1 VVCTWESQDSFGWS
15 DGDGLQLEDAPPTMD
30 DLAIFYWYSPAVD
43 IKLIMTSFSQS
54 CYNFVADTERPMK
67 IELILDPTNQPLVN
81 RVAPAAQ
88 AKAAAKPAGGAG
100 AAAG

>member
-1 VVCTWESQDSFGWS
+1 
-15 DGDGLQLEDAPPTMD
+15 
-30 DLAIFYWYSPAVD
+30 
-43 IKLIMTSFSQS
+43 MTSFSQS

-88 AKAAAKPAGGAG
+88 VKAATKPTGGTG

>member
-1 VVCTWESQDSFGWS
+1 MHRGNGRPDC
-15 DGDGLQLEDAPPTMD
+15 
-30 DLAIFYWYSPAVD
+30 FYWYSPAVD
-43 IKLIMTSFSQS
+43 TKLIMTPFSPKS

-88 AKAAAKPAGGAG
+88 AKGTAKPTTSAGAG
-100 AAAG
+100 AV

>member
-1 VVCTWESQDSFGWS
+1 MFRRRGRLGC
-15 DGDGLQLEDAPPTMD
+15 
-30 DLAIFYWYSPAVD
+30 FYWYSHAVD
-43 IKLIMTSFSQS
+43 TKLIMISSSQS

-88 AKAAAKPAGGAG
+88 SKAATKPAGGAG

>member
-1 VVCTWESQDSFGWS
+1 MVMAF
-15 DGDGLQLEDAPPTMD
+15 QLVDAPPAMD
-30 DLAIFYWYSPAVD
+30 DLAVSTAVD
-43 IKLIMTSFSQS
+43 TKLIITSFSQS

-88 AKAAAKPAGGAG
+88 GKATTKATTGAAG
-100 AAAG
+100 AATG